1 MSFVRL
7 FYQVFM
13 MVSGLVFAPVGLFSQ
28 PIPLSDDAHISL
40 LTVSEG
46 DALYSAFGHTGLR
59 FKDEKRGLD
68 IVFNYG
74 TFDFNTPGFYLKFLR
89 GQLDYVLAVE
99 SFEAFMW
106 TYRDIEKRGVRE
118 QVLNLS
124 SEQKKVLFDLVQENY
139 KPENRYYR
147 YDFFFDNCATKPR
160 DLFERAFGDAFL
172 WGNTPNP
179 QKTFRVLLDEA
190 LDDKRWAKF
199 GIDLI
204 LGQKTDR
211 IATRR
216 EVMFLPEYLRQ
227 AVGKATISHQGQK
240 VSFVASEMILIPE
253 PLRPS
258 ALDLPTWLAWG
269 LLIAFLLQMMMSFRT
284 QTTILK
290 WQGID
295 AFLFLFSG
303 LIGCLI
309 VFLWFFTDHK
319 VTPDNW
325 NVAWLLPTHVLA
337 GVALSIGSVGTF
349 IKRYA
354 QINCLLICVFLL
366 FWGIVPQDLHPA
378 FFPLCL
384 ILLLRSMVLGFD
396 FLKVATYVPQITT
409 KPSR

>member
-1 MSFVRL
+1 MLAFC
-7 FYQVFM
+7 
-13 MVSGLVFAPVGLFSQ
+13 LVFAPVRLFCQ
-28 PIPLSDDAHISL
+28 PVLLSDDAQISL

-46 DALYSAFGHTGLR
+46 DALYSAFGHTGVR
-59 FKDEKRGLD
+59 FRDEKRGLD
-68 IVFNYG
+68 VVFNYG

-124 SEQKKVLFDLVQENY
+124 PEQKKVLFGLIQENY
-139 KPENRYYR
+139 KPGNRYYR

-160 DLFERAFGDAFL
+160 DLFERAFGDTFK
-172 WGNTPNP
+172 WGNQPDP

-211 IATRR
+211 IATQR
-216 EVMFLPEYLRQ
+216 EIMFLPEYLRQ
-227 AVGKATISHQGQK
+227 AVGNASISHQGQK
-240 VSFVASEMILIPE
+240 AAFVVYEVVLIPE
-253 PLRPS
+253 PVRPS
-258 ALDLPTWLAWG
+258 GIDLPTWLAWALFVVI
-269 LLIAFLLQMMMSFRT
+269 LLKMMASFRT
-284 QTTILK
+284 QAPMLK
-290 WQGID
+290 WRGVD
-295 AFLFLFSG
+295 TVLFLFFGVS
-303 LIGCLI
+303 GCLI

-325 NVAWLLPTHVLA
+325 NLVWLSPTHVLL
-337 GVALSIGSVGTF
+337 GVVLTTRPASVF
-349 IKRYA
+349 VKRYT
-354 QINCLLICVFLL
+354 QINCLLICTLLL
-366 FWGIVPQDLHPA
+366 FWGIVPQDFHPA

-384 ILLLRSMVLGFD
+384 MLLLRSAVLGFD
-396 FLKVATYVPQITT
+396 FQKVA
-409 KPSR
+409 